1 MAPAQRRGHAV
12 YRQQPRRV
20 LLETFEDADGAIRAQ
35 PDEISRFDLHSS
47 SSGVTMIGSSTIES
61 RPLSLPASATPIREK
76 LFVPSGV
83 LLRVDQIGRAS
94 CRERVCQYVWFSAG
108 PGSLKKKKQN

>member
-61 RPLSLPASATPIREK
+61 RPLSLPASATPIRRK
-76 LFVPSGV
+76 SCLFH
-83 LLRVDQIGRAS
+83 
-94 CRERVCQYVWFSAG
+94 RVCFC
-108 PGSLKKKKQN
+108 GSTGALRRSEEHTSELQSLMRR

>member
-1 MAPAQRRGHAV
+1 MIPRPPRSTRTDTLVPYTTLFRSILGERLPQPGGAVVQVLGRARQAGALVRDLRDEMAPAQRRGHAV

-47 SSGVTMIGSSTIES
+47 
-61 RPLSLPASATPIREK
+61 
-76 LFVPSGV
+76 
-83 LLRVDQIGRAS
+83 
-94 CRERVCQYVWFSAG
+94 
-108 PGSLKKKKQN
+108 